1 MKFLYFGDGNNDAYA
16 YPIDKLQTIQHDT
29 DTSMELYFQSTVQ
42 DGDGLDKVTLTLA
55 AGSDPKAV
63 IKAIGFAINKTVAG
77 PSDLVI
83 VIADKVGQEYIHSSI
98 TDLAL
103 TLDT

>member
-63 IKAIGFAINKTVAG
+63 IKAIGFAINQTVAG
-77 PSDLVI
+77 QGDFVI
-83 VIADKVGQEYIHSSI
+83 VVADNVAQEYIHSSV

>member
-42 DGDGLDKVTLTLA
+42 DGDGLDKVTLTLT

-63 IKAIGFAINKTVAG
+63 IKAIGFAINKTIIGQSDEIIVVA
-77 PSDLVI
+77 DNVE
-83 VIADKVGQEYIHSSI
+83 QEYIHSSV
-98 TDLAL
+98 TDVHL